1 MAQDTRADAGILRK
15 LLSDTKGNVL
25 AITAAATIPM
35 LGVIGGAVDISRVYL
50 VKSRVQAACD
60 SAVLA
65 GRKAMT
71 TLTYTTAAQTRAR
84 NMFNFN
90 FQDADYGTTST
101 TFTTTANA
109 QGVVS
114 GTASTTVP
122 MVLMN
127 VLGVQPTGVSV
138 TCSADIQIPNID
150 VVFVLDVTGSM
161 NDCPDGNCN
170 NSPSGEV
177 RKIESLR

>member
-1 MAQDTRADAGILRK
+1 MAPEKRADAGILRK
-15 LLSDTKGNVL
+15 LLTDTKGNVL

-35 LGVIGGAVDISRVYL
+35 VGIIGGAVDISRLYL

-65 GRKAMT
+65 GRKAMST
-71 TLTYTTAAQTRAR
+71 NTYTTAAQNRA
-84 NMFNFN
+84 NSMFNFN

-101 TFTTTANA
+101 SFTSSANA

-114 GTASTTVP
+114 GTAATTVP

-127 VLGVQPTGVSV
+127 IVG
-138 TCSADIQIPNID
+138 
-150 VVFVLDVTGSM
+150 
-161 NDCPDGNCN
+161 
-170 NSPSGEV
+170 
-177 RKIESLR
+177 